1 MQSVYAN
8 LKFLLKKKTKKVVSG
23 GIFYVIN
30 FDTLFIIIFLTF

>member
-1 MQSVYAN
+1 MQSVYVK
-8 LKFLLKKKTKKVVSG
+8 LKILFKKTKKVVSG